1 MPKVNARQQA
11 KKAAKYKAFLSS
23 AVWKR
28 LRREALER
36 AGHRC
41 EWISWGHERG
51 VPPTSLEFMDLA
63 RCPATEKLTVHHV
76 TYARFGGAE
85 LPEDLRVLCKHCHDR
100 HHALEGKRIA

>member
-36 AGHRC
+36 AGHQC
-41 EWISWGHERG
+41 EGTRDGFARLYAGGPVVSFR
-51 VPPTSLEFMDLA
+51 V
-63 RCPATEKLTVHHV
+63 RCPEDTRLTVHHV
-76 TYARFGGAE
+76 TYARVGGAE